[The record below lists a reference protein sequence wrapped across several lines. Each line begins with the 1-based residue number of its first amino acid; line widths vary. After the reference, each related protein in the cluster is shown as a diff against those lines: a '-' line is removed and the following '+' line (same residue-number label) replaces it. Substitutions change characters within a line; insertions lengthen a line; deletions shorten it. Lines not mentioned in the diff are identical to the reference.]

1 MLYIE
6 QKLKDLKSEL
16 LKNRVE
22 DAIALASSRRDLLD
36 NDLAKNAKLFLKIYE
51 R

>member
-6 QKLKDLKSEL
+6 QKQKDLITKL
-16 LKNRVE
+16 LKNKVE

-36 NDLAKNAKLFLKIYE
+36 NNLEKKLNYF
-51 R
+51 